1 MLWLCFKLPSCLFG
15 NTRGTSVMQEKAQFV
30 CFIYMQPQKVKFK
43 SVQTSKFREF
53 MSPAIIV
60 YYLNEIMTKT
70 SVKFQKNRHKTVGGV
85 AHTRYPVSINF
96 DSKNARKMPKL
107 K

>member
-1 MLWLCFKLPSCLFG
+1 MSPSIVQWNYPSLY
-15 NTRGTSVMQEKAQFV
+15 
-30 CFIYMQPQKVKFK
+30 FIKPEEEE
-43 SVQTSKFREF
+43 TSKFREF

-60 YYLNEIMTKT
+60 YYLNEIMTKK

>member
-1 MLWLCFKLPSCLFG
+1 
-15 NTRGTSVMQEKAQFV
+15 
-30 CFIYMQPQKVKFK
+30 
-43 SVQTSKFREF
+43 

-60 YYLNEIMTKT
+60 HLKMTKFKLQKKWQKKNLRIISKPHAYLQIMTKT
-70 SVKFQKNRHKTVGGV
+70 SVKFQKNRHKTVGV

>member
-1 MLWLCFKLPSCLFG
+1 MCYNAYVIISNEK
-15 NTRGTSVMQEKAQFV
+15 NTP
-30 CFIYMQPQKVKFK
+30 IYGK
-43 SVQTSKFREF
+43 TSKFREF

>member
-1 MLWLCFKLPSCLFG
+1 
-15 NTRGTSVMQEKAQFV
+15 
-30 CFIYMQPQKVKFK
+30 
-43 SVQTSKFREF
+43 

-60 YYLNEIMTKT
+60 YYLNDSRKSDLQIMTKT

>member
-1 MLWLCFKLPSCLFG
+1 ME
-15 NTRGTSVMQEKAQFV
+15 N
-30 CFIYMQPQKVKFK
+30 QKKK
-43 SVQTSKFREF
+43 KTSKFREF